1 MLPRVVFLLIVWLP
15 LRAAAND
22 AALLQIHIVE
32 GDGAVYSLGARATK
46 GVTVQV
52 TDETGKPVDG
62 AMVSFRLPEDGP
74 GGNFSNN
81 SKTEIATTAADGR
94 AGVWGM
100 QWNKTAGAFEV
111 HITAVKG
118 QARAGTVCALYL
130 REGPGPEAGSG
141 SGHSGHKWLWVAL
154 VAAGA
159 AGGAGI
165 AARGAGSGS
174 GSTVAAVSTV
184 RIGTPTISLGHP

>member
-1 MLPRVVFLLIVWLP
+1 MLRRWLFLLIVWSP
-15 LRAAAND
+15 VWAADD
-22 AALLQIHIVE
+22 AALLQIHVLE
-32 GDGAVYSLGARATK
+32 GDGAVYGLGSRATK

-62 AMVSFRLPEDGP
+62 ATVSFRLPDDGP

-81 SKTEIATTAADGR
+81 SKTEIATTQADGR

-111 HITAVKG
+111 HITAAKG

-130 REGPGPEAGSG
+130 REGQTPEAGSG
-141 SGHSGHKWLWVAL
+141 HGSHRWLWVAL
-154 VAAGA
+154 AAAGA

-165 AARGAGSGS
+165 AARGSSGGG
-174 GSTVAAVSTV
+174 GSTAAAVNTV
-184 RIGTPTISLGHP
+184 RIGTPTISLGHQ